1 MGIPVGNSYPFP
13 IFMHWPFFFFFFPRK
28 PRSTW
33 GGSQRGA
40 RIQRLPAAP
49 LAVKDVSACANS
61 SSPPITACLGSPA
74 NRPAWKCLHVC
85 ALKGSWQ
92 SQMISHKVPKKDA
105 RIAPFFDDLSTTFP
119 YQGCICHSLICR
131 VCIRI
136 IFLLFVFILVQ
147 DNTYIYI
154 YLFSS
159 SCKPLHKLDDFS
171 HSLSS
176 SFSSFSASPSQEC
189 IVLVSRPP
197 HHPTLTP
204 HADMPAS
211 HHSPKIGA
219 AMQDS
224 LYL

>member
-1 MGIPVGNSYPFP
+1 MLTILRVWFWLLNTTGGSNSRSRPPNPSAVSGPMLYKYSIPSFFKPTKQVQIDPRLNNGNSRRKFLPLP
-13 IFMHWPFFFFFFPRK
+13 NLHALALFFFFFFSRK

-147 DNTYIYI
+147 DNT
-154 YLFSS
+154 
-159 SCKPLHKLDDFS
+159 
-171 HSLSS
+171 
-176 SFSSFSASPSQEC
+176 
-189 IVLVSRPP
+189 
-197 HHPTLTP
+197 
-204 HADMPAS
+204 
-211 HHSPKIGA
+211 
-219 AMQDS
+219 
-224 LYL
+224 